1 MVFCHPDQACNRLQN
16 SSCIDILSTDILNLT
31 NQWSFVANGDIAS
44 HVQWFPENCK
54 SSPVLHRKGI
64 VSYGAELQTS
74 IFGIRILN
82 RCDDARGRTTFAPS
96 QSEKESA
103 SQDFDKN
110 LTALLLSPDLFCSI
124 GLRQHFSWKCGSDFL
139 FNIFLF
145 KSFFIL
151 QSNPHVDGL
160 QFQTLAFPII
170 SVSKVSWSG

>member
-1 MVFCHPDQACNRLQN
+1 M
-16 SSCIDILSTDILNLT
+16 
-31 NQWSFVANGDIAS
+31 ANGDIAS
-44 HVQWFPENCK
+44 HVRWFPENCK

-64 VSYGAELQTS
+64 VSYGVELQTS

-82 RCDDARGRTTFAPS
+82 RCDDARGRSTFAPS

-110 LTALLLSPDLFCSI
+110 LTALLLPRNCFCSI
-124 GLRQHFSWKCGSDFL
+124 CLRQHSSWKCGSDFL

-145 KSFFIL
+145 KSSFIL

-160 QFQTLAFPII
+160 HFQTLKFPII
-170 SVSKVSWSG
+170 SVSKVLSSG